1 MRGYVVKKGKQYYA
15 VIYEGIDPTTGKE
28 RRRWHPGGPRRRDAE
43 RLVNDLVKRKD
54 EGTYRGP
61 DRLSL
66 GEYLTERW
74 LPGQR
79 SQLRL
84 STFDSYRRIIE
95 LHVLPRI
102 GGIALQKLVPEDLDG
117 LYAVLATDGR
127 RDGKPGGLA
136 PKSIR
141 LVHLVL
147 HKALSDARRKGT
159 IVRNVAELA
168 DPPKQRA
175 RRRQAVKVWNA
186 EELHRFLDLCCDHR
200 LHTAWFV
207 ASHTGMRRGEVLG
220 LRWADVDLDHRRLSV
235 SQAVIL
241 IGYELVL
248 SDIKTDTGRR
258 TIDLDERPVGVLRA
272 WRKRQLEE
280 RLLIGSAYQDNDLV
294 FARADGTPTNPDLFS
309 QSFDR
314 LLARSTLP
322 RIRLHDLRHTH
333 ATILL
338 KAGVPVKVVSE
349 RLGHANPAF
358 TMTVYQHVIPGMQ
371 ADAATVFSDLV
382 ARALD
387 PLQPL
392 GAANYDE

>member
-1 MRGYVVKKGKQYYA
+1 
-15 VIYEGIDPTTGKE
+15 
-28 RRRWHPGGPRRRDAE
+28 
-43 RLVNDLVKRKD
+43 
-54 EGTYRGP
+54 
-61 DRLSL
+61 LS
-66 GEYLTERW
+66 
-74 LPGQR
+74 
-79 SQLRL
+79 
-84 STFDSYRRIIE
+84 
-95 LHVLPRI
+95 
-102 GGIALQKLVPEDLDG
+102 
-117 LYAVLATDGR
+117 
-127 RDGKPGGLA
+127 

-159 IVRNVAELA
+159 VIRNVAELA

-175 RRRQAVKVWNA
+175 RKRQEIKVWSA
-186 EELHRFLDLCCDHR
+186 DELHRFLDHSRDHR
-200 LHTAWFV
+200 LHPTWFV

-220 LRWADVDLDHRRLSV
+220 LRWADVDLDRRRLSV

-241 IGYELVL
+241 VAYKMVI

-258 TIDLDERPVGVLRA
+258 TIDLDGRTVEVLRA

-280 RLLIGSAYQDNDLV
+280 RLLCGAAYQDNDLV
-294 FARADGTPTNPDLFS
+294 FARPDGTPTNPDLFS

-314 LLARSTLP
+314 LLTRSDLP

-349 RLGHANPAF
+349 RLGHASPAF
-358 TMTVYQHVIPGMQ
+358 TISVYQHVIPGMQ

-382 ARALD
+382 ATALA
-387 PLQPL
+387 PPPQVS
-392 GAANYDE
+392 AAVEDDE